1 MSWTSENY
9 PKVREHLPDGARQ
22 VFDRM
27 ANEGLRIGEAKDGW
41 HLDWLLRCWAHACK
55 AAGVSA
61 PSCHTLRLDYI
72 KAAVEARRG

>member
-22 VFDRM
+22 VFDQM
-27 ANEGLRIGEAKDGW
+27 AKEGSRVGEAANGW
-41 HLDWLLRCWAHACK
+41 PLDWLLRCWANACQR
-55 AAGVSA
+55 AGATA

-72 KAAVEARRG
+72 TAAVEARRG